1 LDIYKKSGL
10 PIAAFGRRLEKYIRI
25 EMGRGEKVTL
35 NYESEKPFESIE
47 GAQEYLK
54 LLHAAVLEARQEVE
68 GDVHAQATVEP
79 QRRLEALRLV
89 LYKLEQLEK
98 HVKTS
103 HRILN
108 DLRTLRRLLL
118 EERLL
123 RAEEAPATECSEQK
137 IHELDGAC

>member
-1 LDIYKKSGL
+1 
-10 PIAAFGRRLEKYIRI
+10 
-25 EMGRGEKVTL
+25 L
-35 NYESEKPFESIE
+35 NYESDTPFESIE
-47 GAQEYLK
+47 GGLEYLK
-54 LLHAAVLEARQEVE
+54 LLQDAVLEARQDVE
-68 GDVHAQATVEP
+68 GDVRAQEGVEP

-118 EERLL
+118 EERAA
-123 RAEEAPATECSEQK
+123 RAEEAPKTDVLEAE
-137 IHELDGAC
+137 IHEVDGAC

>member
-1 LDIYKKSGL
+1 
-10 PIAAFGRRLEKYIRI
+10 
-25 EMGRGEKVTL
+25 V
-35 NYESEKPFESIE
+35 NYESDKPFESIE

-68 GDVHAQATVEP
+68 GDVRAQADIGP

-118 EERLL
+118 EERSV
-123 RAEEAPATECSEQK
+123 RAEEAPAAECWEQK

>member
-1 LDIYKKSGL
+1 M
-10 PIAAFGRRLEKYIRI
+10 EQ
-25 EMGRGEKVTL
+25 TL
-35 NYESEKPFESIE
+35 FMNYEADTPFESIE
-47 GAQEYLK
+47 GGLEYLK
-54 LLHAAVLEARQEVE
+54 LLHAAVLEARQDVE
-68 GDVHAQATVEP
+68 GDVRVQAGIEP

-103 HRILN
+103 HRLLN

-118 EERLL
+118 EERAG
-123 RAEEAPATECSEQK
+123 RAEEAPTTAVSEPE

>member
-1 LDIYKKSGL
+1 MFDAKVGIRPGDVGPLREG
-10 PIAAFGRRLEKYIRI
+10 AA
-25 EMGRGEKVTL
+25 TAL
-35 NYESEKPFESIE
+35 NHESDTPFESIE

-54 LLHAAVLEARQEVE
+54 LLCATVLEARH
-68 GDVHAQATVEP
+68 DVDADVRTQAGFGP
-79 QRRLEALRLV
+79 HRRLEALRLV

-118 EERLL
+118 EERNKG
-123 RAEEAPATECSEQK
+123 AETLATVVSEREATN
-137 IHELDGAC
+137 

>member
-1 LDIYKKSGL
+1 
-10 PIAAFGRRLEKYIRI
+10 
-25 EMGRGEKVTL
+25 L
-35 NYESEKPFESIE
+35 NYESDKPFESIE

-54 LLHAAVLEARQEVE
+54 LLHAAVLEAKQDVE
-68 GDVHAQATVEP
+68 ADVRVQPGSEP

-103 HRILN
+103 HLILN

-118 EERLL
+118 EERDE
-123 RAEEAPATECSEQK
+123 RAETAPTPLFALAPWSETTS
-137 IHELDGAC
+137 

>member
-1 LDIYKKSGL
+1 M
-10 PIAAFGRRLEKYIRI
+10 A
-25 EMGRGEKVTL
+25 TL
-35 NYESEKPFESIE
+35 LNNESDTPFESIE
-47 GAQEYLK
+47 GAQEYLR
-54 LLHAAVLEARQEVE
+54 LLCAAVLETRQDVEADAR
-68 GDVHAQATVEP
+68 AQAASEP

-118 EERLL
+118 EERA
-123 RAEEAPATECSEQK
+123 RKAEMPTTDVSNAEADEPDESFETARFGSAT
-137 IHELDGAC
+137 A

>member
-1 LDIYKKSGL
+1 
-10 PIAAFGRRLEKYIRI
+10 
-25 EMGRGEKVTL
+25 M
-35 NYESEKPFESIE
+35 NHESDTPFESIE

-54 LLHAAVLEARQEVE
+54 LLYAAVLESRQDVE
-68 GDVHAQATVEP
+68 ADVRRQSGFEP

-103 HRILN
+103 HRILT

-118 EERLL
+118 QERTEQPET
-123 RAEEAPATECSEQK
+123 RAALVSEAETD
-137 IHELDGAC
+137 ELDGVC

>member
-1 LDIYKKSGL
+1 MAPL
-10 PIAAFGRRLEKYIRI
+10 
-25 EMGRGEKVTL
+25 L
-35 NYESEKPFESIE
+35 NYESDTPFESIE

-54 LLHAAVLEARQEVE
+54 LLHVAVLEARQDVE
-68 GDVHAQATVEP
+68 GDVRVQADVEP

-118 EERLL
+118 EERAV
-123 RAEEAPATECSEQK
+123 RAEETPTTAVLEAE
-137 IHELDGAC
+137 IHEPDGAC

>member
-1 LDIYKKSGL
+1 M
-10 PIAAFGRRLEKYIRI
+10 A
-25 EMGRGEKVTL
+25 
-35 NYESEKPFESIE
+35 YETETPFDSVE

-54 LLHAAVLEARQEVE
+54 LLSTAVLEARQDVE
-68 GDVHAQATVEP
+68 ADTRAQAGSEP

-118 EERLL
+118 EERSA
-123 RAEEAPATECSEQK
+123 RAEEAPKTDVLEAE